1 MQLKRLLSLVFGLNI
16 VLITLTSI
24 LVLWLQ
30 NKVISLDEASNSR
43 IDSYLLADEL
53 RQSSDDLTRLGRTYV
68 ITGDEK
74 YEKMYFDILNIRNGK
89 MARPTEYYNIYWDLV
104 LEHGQKPRPDGMT
117 KPLRN
122 MMEELN
128 FTQVEF
134 DYITQAQNNSDAL
147 VNLEVKAMNAV
158 KGKFAD
164 AQGNYTVNAEPDF
177 TLAREL
183 LHSQLYH
190 SEKAKIMLPISK
202 FINELRDRTTTV
214 SELSINSVSNFV
226 SIISFVLLFMIAVS
240 ITGFIVVRKKVSKP
254 IQSVSKALVE
264 IGENVDLTQQIKQD
278 SNDEIGIISDQ
289 VNMLVD
295 NFRNAITEVVSVTH
309 SVTGITESIH
319 NTVDQNKQTS
329 EQQKQELDMAASAV
343 EEMTTALSDVAQHT
357 NEADQASRT
366 AQDNANNGN
375 SVVKKAISQVTGLSL
390 EFENAST
397 VVNDL
402 AEESNKVGAVLD
414 VIKTI
419 AEQTN
424 LLALNA
430 AIEAAR
436 AGEQGRG
443 FAVVA
448 DEVRSL
454 AQRTQTSTQ
463 EIESMIEQLQ
473 KKSSEA
479 VSAIEHG
486 ATGLQETVTMVEGVD
501 QSFVQIVES
510 MTTISN
516 LASNIAAST
525 EEQSSV
531 SAEISKNINN
541 VADHSGKM
549 LEDTTGL
556 ISTIN
561 ELQSAS
567 SSMRNSIGRFKIE

>member
-1 MQLKRLLSLVFGLNI
+1 M
-16 VLITLTSI
+16 
-24 LVLWLQ
+24 
-30 NKVISLDEASNSR
+30 
-43 IDSYLLADEL
+43 
-53 RQSSDDLTRLGRTYV
+53 
-68 ITGDEK
+68 
-74 YEKMYFDILNIRNGK
+74 
-89 MARPTEYYNIYWDLV
+89 
-104 LEHGQKPRPDGMT
+104 
-117 KPLRN
+117 
-122 MMEELN
+122 
-128 FTQVEF
+128 
-134 DYITQAQNNSDAL
+134 
-147 VNLEVKAMNAV
+147 
-158 KGKFAD
+158 
-164 AQGNYTVNAEPDF
+164 
-177 TLAREL
+177 
-183 LHSQLYH
+183 
-190 SEKAKIMLPISK
+190 
-202 FINELRDRTTTV
+202 
-214 SELSINSVSNFV
+214 
-226 SIISFVLLFMIAVS
+226 
-240 ITGFIVVRKKVSKP
+240 
-254 IQSVSKALVE
+254 
-264 IGENVDLTQQIKQD
+264 
-278 SNDEIGIISDQ
+278 
-289 VNMLVD
+289 
-295 NFRNAITEVVSVTH
+295 
-309 SVTGITESIH
+309 
-319 NTVDQNKQTS
+319 
-329 EQQKQELDMAASAV
+329 
-343 EEMTTALSDVAQHT
+343 
-357 NEADQASRT
+357 
-366 AQDNANNGN
+366 
-375 SVVKKAISQVTGLSL
+375 
-390 EFENAST
+390 
-397 VVNDL
+397 VNDL

-516 LASNIAAST
+516 LASTIAAST

-549 LEDTTGL
+549 LDDTTGL
-556 ISTIN
+556 IGTIN